1 MAKKIY
7 LSAAAHATDN
17 RTQCPVQC
25 SENTHCNQY
34 MDKLETRLRDVGF
47 EVMRGDKSLTGSQ
60 AMSTRVTEANRWK
73 ADIYYVAHTNAGGG
87 RYSMTLCYTDKA
99 SKAKA
104 EMFHKYRRSMRHV
117 VRQRGDLYEINAT
130 AMPCLY
136 DELFFHDNAEDCA
149 WFHNGGMDVMVEE
162 TVQALCEI
170 CGVEYKPNQQP
181 EKPAEQ
187 VKKEPKAGDVI
198 NLIGGKL
205 YTSSTG
211 EKYIYRTGKFYI
223 YDGLKINGRYRVT
236 NRADRVGK
244 KPVWMNVS
252 GWVEILI

>member
-1 MAKKIY
+1 
-7 LSAAAHATDN
+7 
-17 RTQCPVQC
+17 
-25 SENTHCNQY
+25 
-34 MDKLETRLRDVGF
+34 
-47 EVMRGDKSLTGSQ
+47 
-60 AMSTRVTEANRWK
+60 
-73 ADIYYVAHTNAGGG
+73 
-87 RYSMTLCYTDKA
+87 MTLCYTDKA

-170 CGVEYKPNQQP
+170 CGVDYTPHTEPQP
-181 EKPAEQ
+181 TPEPTPVPA
-187 VKKEPKAGDVI
+187 VPKAGDTVQ
-198 NLIGGKL
+198 LTGGKL
-205 YTSSTG
+205 YTTARGS
-211 EKYIYRTGKFYI
+211 KYVTRTGTFWV
-223 YDGLKINGRYRVT
+223 YDGQKVGNRYRVT

-244 KPVWMNVS
+244 SPAWANVS
-252 GWVEILI
+252 GWVDL

>member
-34 MDKLETRLRDVGF
+34 MDKLETRLREVGF

-170 CGVEYKPNQQP
+170 CGVEYKPKQQP
-181 EKPAEQ
+181 ENPAEP
-187 VKKEPKAGDVI
+187 VKKEPKAGDTI

-205 YTSSTG
+205 YTSSIG
-211 EKYIYRTGKFYI
+211 EKYVYRTGKFYI
-223 YDGLKINGRYRVT
+223 YDGIKINGRYRVT

-252 GWVEILI
+252 GWVEL